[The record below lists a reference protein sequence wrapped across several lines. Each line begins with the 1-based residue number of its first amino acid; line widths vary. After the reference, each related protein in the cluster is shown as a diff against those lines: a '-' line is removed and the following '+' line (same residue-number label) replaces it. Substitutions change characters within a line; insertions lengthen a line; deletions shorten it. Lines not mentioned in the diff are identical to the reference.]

1 MRCFV
6 VALACAAGVSASANA
21 TVIFSLTNGDRAAT
35 AAFTVDGSTL
45 RVRLTNTSTADALVP
60 TDLLTAI
67 FFNISSPAITLTRSS
82 ATLAPGSTV
91 FGAATQP
98 SNGNVGGEWAY
109 RGATTLANGFG
120 YGISSTGLGDFG
132 PDNRFPGD
140 NLSGPTNPDG
150 PQYGIT
156 TAGDNPATG
165 NGGLNTEI
173 IHNSVNFVLTGLP
186 SGFTES
192 RITEA
197 RFQYG
202 TDYAEPSFPGTL
214 VPAPG
219 AAALIGLGGLV
230 VARRRR

>member
-1 MRCFV
+1 MRSFV
-6 VALACAAGVSASANA
+6 LALACAAGFSASALG
-21 TVIFSLTNGDRAAT
+21 TVSFSLSNGSRAAT
-35 AAFTVDGSTL
+35 ADFTVDGTSL
-45 RVRLTNTSTADALVP
+45 KVRLTNTSAADALVP

-67 FFNISSPAITLTRSS
+67 FFNISNPAVTLTPSS
-82 ATLAPGSTV
+82 AVLAPGSTI
-91 FGAATQP
+91 FGAPAQP
-98 SNGNVGGEWAY
+98 SSGVVGGEWAY

-132 PDNRFPGD
+132 PGDRFPGD
-140 NLSGPTNPDG
+140 NLSGPTSPDG

-186 SGFTES
+186 VGFAES
-192 RITEA
+192 RITGA

-219 AAALIGLGGLV
+219 AAALLGLGGLV
-230 VARRRR
+230 MARRRR